1 LYRTDENFLG
11 KCNNGA
17 IIIGS
22 FSGSGV
28 QLLSFFYPGPQW
40 TLATF
45 VIFFFGGILGL
56 AGTKTTIQAIIKS
69 CICIYT
75 AWIPLCLIVI
85 LLGVLS
91 FPLVFWDLPLNVLLL
106 VWELLELEARNYNM
120 RHFLLINLFT
130 FFIFVGVVSVLV
142 YYV

>member
-1 LYRTDENFLG
+1 LYNRTDENFLG

-22 FSGSGV
+22 FGGSGV

-45 VIFFFGGILGL
+45 VIFFGGGILGL
-56 AGTKTTIQAIIKS
+56 AGAKTTIQAIIKS
-69 CICIYT
+69 CSCIYT

-85 LLGVLS
+85 IPLAGCTKFTTGLLGPP
-91 FPLVFWDLPLNVLLL
+91 FKC
-106 VWELLELEARNYNM
+106 
-120 RHFLLINLFT
+120 
-130 FFIFVGVVSVLV
+130 FVTCLGIIGA
-142 YYV
+142 